1 MTHGAQIDWTAFER
15 ATTALLASKLE
26 LAVDTQIF
34 RGGIPQGVET
44 GVGVLANTLATLP
57 YYGVAHPSFDV
68 QVLGRFRTRDEAS
81 AMLSKLYAMN
91 IERGTVHGVK
101 QDIKILAR
109 QFLVRVVNRRMVLRR
124 RLACFDSH
132 SICRADSVLMC
143 YEKNMRMEQLVYY
156 A

>member
-1 MTHGAQIDWTAFER
+1 MTHGAHIDWTAFER

-68 QVLGRFRTRDEAS
+68 QVLGRFRSRDEA
-81 AMLSKLYAMN
+81 AKMLSKLYAMN
-91 IERGTVHGVK
+91 IERGTMKDGFLFIDIARTSEIAPYPADENGRRCWCVSVHYRI
-101 QDIKILAR
+101 Q
-109 QFLVRVVNRRMVLRR
+109 
-124 RLACFDSH
+124 
-132 SICRADSVLMC
+132 ADTVTTT
-143 YEKNMRMEQLVYY
+143 
-156 A
+156 